1 MIYAYEKRSL
11 KLIRMKFDKNHQ
23 MPKPSSEIR
32 ATVSARDLDLSTR
45 DFDLTLGA
53 QRCHRN
59 LPVTHDV
66 PNAISI

>member
-32 ATVSARDLDLSTR
+32 ASVSARDFLSARDPLLYTR
-45 DFDLTLGA
+45 KSKFCD
-53 QRCHRN
+53 N
-59 LPVTHDV
+59 LF
-66 PNAISI
+66 ALEKF